1 MDFTPLSLTPVHV
14 PVLIDPDP
22 VHHLTLTDP
31 AELVLTD
38 LSHGPQV
45 TVHAYDSPEATIQ
58 LMIRAGVRL
67 AFVTTH
73 EEWMIGMVSA
83 ADLQGERAVQMAQLR
98 GVSASELYIQD
109 LMEPVDV
116 WQALDYE
123 VMHRSLIGHVVAS
136 LQHYGRRHLIV
147 TEQRDGCSILR
158 GILSASRIERACGIA
173 IATSARAHRFADS
186 EAEPATT

>member
-22 VHHLTLTDP
+22 IHHLTLTDP

-67 AFVTTH
+67 AFVTTQ
-73 EEWMIGMVSA
+73 EQWMIGMVSA
-83 ADLQGERAVQMAQLR
+83 ADLQGERAAQIAKQR
-98 GVSASELYIQD
+98 GVSVPELYVQD
-109 LMEPVDV
+109 LMESVEI

-123 VMHRSLIGHVVAS
+123 VMHRSQIGHVVAS

-147 TEQRDGCSILR
+147 TEQRNGCSILR
-158 GILSASRIERACGIA
+158 GILSASRIERACGLSLSTAARTRRIA
-173 IATSARAHRFADS
+173 EI
-186 EAEPATT
+186 EAEPAST